1 MKTLLLTLTAFF
13 TLTACGG
20 ATGEVGDSCTTDADC
35 AEGLEC
41 HIEDHDDH
49 DHEGEDAEGEEEE
62 HEETGVC
69 EEHEEHDHD
78 DHDDHDDE
86 DHGDE

>member
-1 MKTLLLTLTAFF
+1 MKTLLLTLTAFI

-20 ATGEVGDSCTTDADC
+20 ATGEAGDSCTTDADC

-41 HIEDHDDH
+41 HIEDHEDH
-49 DHEGEDAEGEEEE
+49 DHEGEEGEEEE

-69 EEHEEHDHD
+69 EEHEDHD
-78 DHDDHDDE
+78 DEDHDDHDDE
-86 DHGDE
+86 DHEGDE